1 MNLKRI
7 VPVVLVLA
15 VAAVAIWQLVLKPRA
30 DEGRL
35 RASGTVEA
43 TDAQLGFQAPGR
55 IVEVVPH
62 EGDRIESG
70 AEVARLDATETE
82 ARRSQAAAALAAAE
96 AQLAE
101 LEAGSRSEEVAQ
113 ARSGLAA
120 AGDRVSDAQRDLE
133 RTRKLY
139 DGKAVSRETLEKS
152 QLGIDLATSQRD
164 QAAEQLRLLERGP
177 RRERIDAARAQVTA
191 AEAAVSTLDAT
202 LANLRIVAPFSGV
215 VSVRHREPGEIV
227 PAGAAVV
234 TLLDPNDRWVRIY
247 VPENRLGAVQL
258 GEKAAITSDTFPG
271 KSYTGEVSYIA
282 SEAEFTPKNVQTTQE
297 RVRLVYAVK
306 VRVTGDPDVELKPG
320 LPADVELEAPG
331 SGR

>member
-15 VAAVAIWQLVLKPRA
+15 VAAIAIWQLVLKPRA
-30 DEGRL
+30 DDGRV

-82 ARRSQAAAALAAAE
+82 ARRSQAAAALAAAK

-101 LEAGSRSEEVAQ
+101 LEAGFRSEEVAQ

-139 DGKAVSRETLEKS
+139 EGKAVSRETLDKS